1 MLQNHLR
8 KNRLRKHYLN
18 AQNPGASLGPPPGL
32 CPGPTG
38 DLKRSQDPL
47 PNFVPLTSNPG
58 STPVSVCPSVVL
70 RPTGKSLLWRRLYCR
85 LWAPNLDTFS
95 CHICCEMG
103 VLFFCCLIRR
113 TVSVYCSSFS
123 RQARVNEDIF
133 LPKFLRCGPIWNK
146 LFKILI

>member
-18 AQNPGASLGPPPGL
+18 AQNPGASLGPQPGL

-58 STPVSVCPSVVL
+58 SAPVSVCPSV
-70 RPTGKSLLWRRLYCR
+70 RLLFYVTLENRYSGGASIAGYGLQ
-85 LWAPNLDTFS
+85 T
-95 CHICCEMG
+95 
-103 VLFFCCLIRR
+103 
-113 TVSVYCSSFS
+113 
-123 RQARVNEDIF
+123 
-133 LPKFLRCGPIWNK
+133 
-146 LFKILI
+146 